1 MGLVMA
7 KKDLIPFNKLTED
20 EQKELASKG
29 GKKSGEVRKAKKT
42 FKEIAEQLL
51 NCDAPENIKKKIK
64 QVAPDLSDA
73 QIDVRLAIMQK
84 QIIKAL
90 NGDNK
95 SFELVRDTVGEKPI
109 EKHELVTPAQKE
121 QVHELLDGALF
132 NEQKPSD

>member
-1 MGLVMA
+1 MA
-7 KKDLIPFNKLTED
+7 RKDLKPPFNQLTPE
-20 EQKELASKG
+20 EHQIIASKG

-51 NCDAPENIKKKIK
+51 NCDAPENIKAKIK
-64 QVAPDLSDA
+64 KVAPDLSDE

-95 SFELVRDTVGEKPI
+95 SFELVRDTVGEKPV
-109 EKHELVTPAQKE
+109 EKHELVTPAQKDA
-121 QVHELLDGALF
+121 VHELLDGALF
-132 NEQKPSD
+132 NEQNTGN